1 MTELL
6 DWVTVW
12 QEQDGWHAACGPHT
26 YGPAPTLGAMVEA
39 IDEHFDSMGVALQVE
54 LAMVTK

>member
-6 DWVTVW
+6 DWVAVW
-12 QEQDGWHAACGPHT
+12 HEDDGWHAACGPHT
-26 YGPAPTLGAMVEA
+26 FGPQPSLGALVGVVDEA
-39 IDEHFDSMGVALQVE
+39 FDAMGVALQVE